1 LVVGSGSEDSPV
13 EEVIKSWPYSLMKPM
28 IYCEK
33 RDIIT
38 LKTYLH
44 SKQMVRILKFLAWH
58 AEIDNVYCSD
68 VTSNLCTTWW
78 N

>member
-1 LVVGSGSEDSPV
+1 
-13 EEVIKSWPYSLMKPM
+13 MKPM

-68 VTSNLCTTWW
+68 VTSNLCTT
-78 N
+78 